1 MSMVDFD
8 DEKKVSI
15 VIPFY
20 NEEEGLN
27 MLLDKIENYYLKRKF
42 DFDIIFVDDGSTDR
56 SRMIIENRRSLSFK
70 YKLIVFSKNF
80 GSHAAL
86 RAGFQNTSNNYSTWL
101 PADLQISFDTV
112 EDLFNASMNGFDVV
126 YGVRESIQ
134 SSFFE
139 KLFSRFYSS
148 IMRKY
153 VNKNFPLKGIE
164 TIFINRKILDMLN
177 QNIESNSSIA
187 LHIMSLGFKE
197 KFIDINKVER
207 HFGKSKWTLNKK
219 IKLLIDSF
227 IGFSFAPI
235 RLVTLIGFSFFII
248 GIVWTTYIVTR
259 KIFYNDLMSGWTA
272 LTSILLLGFGITNIC
287 LGIIAEYLW
296 RTLDASRKRPTYI
309 IDDIIDFK

>member
-1 MSMVDFD
+1 MVNFD
-8 DEKKVSI
+8 VEKKVSI

-27 MLLDKIENYYLKRKF
+27 PLLDRIEDYYLKRKF
-42 DFDIIFVDDGSTDR
+42 DFDVIFVDDGSTDE
-56 SRMIIENRRSLSFK
+56 SRMIIENRRNLSFK
-70 YKLIVFSKNF
+70 YKLIIFSKNF

-86 RAGFQNTSNNYSTWL
+86 RAGFQKTANNYSTWL
-101 PADLQISFDTV
+101 PADLQVSFDTV
-112 EDLFNASMNGFDVV
+112 ENLFKTSLEGFDVV

-148 IMRKY
+148 IMRNF
-153 VNKNFPLKGIE
+153 VNKSFPLKGIE
-164 TIFINRKILDMLN
+164 TIFINRKILDLLN

-207 HFGKSKWTLNKK
+207 DYGKSKWTLSKK

-235 RLVTLIGFSFFII
+235 RLVTMIGFSFFII
-248 GIVWTTYIVTR
+248 GLIWTIYIVSR
-259 KIFYNDLMSGWTA
+259 KIIYNDIVSGWTA

-309 IDDIIDFK
+309 IQEVIDSK